1 MTGSEVDKGE
11 EMNGVGKERDRGWAG
26 KEGEGKKRGRN
37 GGVRTEEGRARRGG
51 GGKRRRGGK
60 SRGIHI
66 RDPAG
71 LDPDFQTMTSS

>member
-51 GGKRRRGGK
+51 GEEERGGEEEK
-60 SRGIHI
+60 AEGFTYVTLQ
-66 RDPAG
+66 A
-71 LDPDFQTMTSS
+71 